1 MSAPATAPPRLRLVA
16 LVGNPNTGKTTI
28 FNALTGFR
36 ARTGNYPGVTVEKKH
51 GALIG
56 VENAELLDLPGTY
69 SLAARSPDE
78 MVAVDVLL
86 GRRADTPRPD
96 AVIVVVDASNLER
109 NLYLATQVL
118 ESGVPAIIAL
128 NMSDTAAA
136 RGIRIDVNSLSAR
149 LGVPVVSLVGHRREG
164 VKELTDAIAKRLSD
178 AGPAATPVEFPE
190 AVVRETTAL
199 STGLS
204 RVFGFEV
211 SGAEA
216 RRVLF
221 DVGGA
226 AERRAVES
234 GGASL
239 ASSITAARA
248 RLEAAGTPVVGLEA
262 SLRYGA
268 IERLTAG
275 AVSTDAPPGATW
287 TDRIDAVVTH
297 RVLGTLVFV
306 AIMTTVFVAIFSWAT
321 PLMDLLH
328 DGVFG
333 AFGDWIVAK
342 GFLGGGAVESLVVKG
357 VIGGVGGVLVFLPQ
371 IAILFLFLAL
381 LDDCGYMARA
391 AFLMDRMLRW
401 CGLSGKSFIPML
413 SSFACAVPGIMATRV
428 IENRRDRFAT
438 ILVAPFMTC
447 SARLPVYAL
456 LVGAFVPSTKVLG
469 FLDARALVFLGLYVL
484 GIAVAVPTAFLLKR
498 TLLKGE
504 APPFLMEL
512 PPYKLP
518 GLRAAFHRM
527 WDQGRAFVVRAGT
540 LIFATSVVVWA
551 LCYFPHDPAIDAARD
566 VKKAAIEER
575 VGHEMRVASTDT
587 DRAERRALAD
597 EALAAENGI
606 ADGAHL
612 RGSLMG
618 RMGKAVEPA
627 FAPIGWDWRV
637 GIAVLASFPAREVVV
652 GTLGV
657 IYGIGK
663 QEKDSP
669 TLRDQV
675 MAATWEDGPK
685 KGQKVFDLGSAMA
698 LLVFFALCLQC
709 ASTLAVMRRET
720 GSWRWPIF
728 AFTYMSTLAYVG
740 ALATSTLI
748 HAVTG

>member
-1 MSAPATAPPRLRLVA
+1 MISPLAAPPRLVA

-36 ARTGNYPGVTVEKKH
+36 ARTGNYPGVTVEKKY
-51 GALIG
+51 GPLTD
-56 VENAELLDLPGTY
+56 VPDAELLDLPGTY

-86 GRRADTPRPD
+86 GRRADTRRPD
-96 AVIVVVDASNLER
+96 AVVVVVDASNLER

-118 ESGVPAIIAL
+118 EAGVPAIVAL

-136 RGIRIDVNSLSAR
+136 RGIRIDVAALSSR
-149 LGVPVVSLVGHRREG
+149 LGVPVVSLIGHRREG
-164 VKELTDAIAKRLSD
+164 VAELAAAIALRLSGA
-178 AGPAATPVEFPE
+178 AGRAHAVEFP
-190 AVVRETTAL
+190 ASVVRETATL
-199 STGLS
+199 RTGLS
-204 RVFGFEV
+204 GAFGVDVGE
-211 SGAEA
+211 AEA
-216 RRVLF
+216 HRVLF

-226 AERRAVES
+226 AEKRAVAR
-234 GGASL
+234 GGVAIGAS
-239 ASSITAARA
+239 IEAARQ
-248 RLEAAGTPVVGLEA
+248 RLEAQGTPVAGLEA
-262 SLRYGA
+262 SLRYEA

-275 AVSTDAPPGATW
+275 AVTANAPVGATW
-287 TDRIDAVVTH
+287 SDRIDAVVTH
-297 RVLGTLVFV
+297 RVLGTVVFA
-306 AIMTTVFVAIFSWAT
+306 AIMTTVFLAIFSWAA
-321 PLMDLLH
+321 PLMDFLSN
-328 DGVFG
+328 DVFG
-333 AFGDWIVAK
+333 AIGDAITAK
-342 GFLGGGAVESLVVKG
+342 HRLGGGALESLVVSG

-391 AFLMDRMLRW
+391 AFLMDRLLRW

-413 SSFACAVPGIMATRV
+413 SSFACAVPGIMATRT

-456 LVGAFVPSTKVLG
+456 LVGAFVPSTKILG
-469 FLDARALVFLGLYVL
+469 FLDARALVFVGLYLL

-512 PPYKLP
+512 PPYKIP
-518 GLRAAFHRM
+518 GLRAAAHRV
-527 WDQGRAFVVRAGT
+527 WDQGKAFIVRAGT

-551 LCYFPHDPAIDAARD
+551 LSYFPRDPAIDVQRD
-566 VKKAAIEER
+566 RAKAAIEEN
-575 VGHEMRVASTDT
+575 VGHAMRAASTDA

-597 EALAAENGI
+597 EALAAEDRT

-612 RGSLMG
+612 RGSLIG

-657 IYGIGK
+657 IYGIGS
-663 QEKDSP
+663 QEDDST

-675 MAATWEDGPK
+675 MAATWEDGPR
-685 KGQKVFDLGSAMA
+685 KGRKVFDLGSAMA

-720 GSWRWPIF
+720 GSWRWPAF
-728 AFTYMSTLAYVG
+728 AFAYMSTLAYLG
-740 ALATSTLI
+740 ALATSVLI
-748 HAVTG
+748 RAVTG

>member
-1 MSAPATAPPRLRLVA
+1 MIVPPATPVRRRLVA

-51 GALIG
+51 GPLLG

-96 AVIVVVDASNLER
+96 AVVVVVDASNLER

-118 ESGVPAIIAL
+118 ESGVPAIVAL
-128 NMSDTAAA
+128 NMTDTAAA
-136 RGIRIDVNSLSAR
+136 RGISIDVALLSER
-149 LGVPVVSLVGHRREG
+149 LGVPVVRLVGHRNEG
-164 VKELTDAIAKRLSD
+164 IAELGAAIAKRLSD
-178 AGPAATPVEFPE
+178 AGPVAHAVEFPQPVDRE
-190 AVVRETTAL
+190 ARAL
-199 STGLS
+199 VAELS
-204 RVFGFEV
+204 AVFGFPVEV
-211 SGAEA
+211 AEA

-226 AERRAVES
+226 AEVRAVEK
-234 GGASL
+234 GGAAL
-239 ASSITAARA
+239 AATIAAART
-248 RLEAAGTPVVGLEA
+248 RLESVGTAIVGLEA
-262 SLRYGA
+262 ALRYGA

-275 AVSTDAPPGATW
+275 AVTTDSPPGATW
-287 TDRIDAVVTH
+287 SDRIDAVVTH
-297 RVLGTLVFV
+297 RVLGSLVFG
-306 AIMTTVFVAIFSWAT
+306 AIMTTVFIAIFSWAA
-321 PLMDLLH
+321 PLMDFLN
-328 DGVFG
+328 DNVFG
-333 AFGDWIVAK
+333 ALGGWIEAK
-342 GFLGGGAVESLVVKG
+342 GFLGGGAVESLVVNG

-413 SSFACAVPGIMATRV
+413 SSFACAVPGIMATRT

-456 LVGAFVPSTKVLG
+456 LVGAFVPATKVMG
-469 FLDARALVFLGLYVL
+469 FVDLRALVFVGLYVL

-512 PPYKLP
+512 PPYKFP
-518 GLRAAFHRM
+518 GLRAAFHRT
-527 WDQGRAFVVRAGT
+527 WDQGKAFIVRAGT

-551 LCYFPHDPAIDAARD
+551 LCYFPRDPAIDAAREAE
-566 VKKAAIEER
+566 KAAIAARADVEKQAAATAEAR
-575 VGHEMRVASTDT
+575 DAIGAAADTASS
-587 DRAERRALAD
+587 AAD
-597 EALAAENGI
+597 QT

-627 FAPIGWDWRV
+627 FSPIGWDWRV

-657 IYGIGK
+657 IYGIGP
-663 QEKDSP
+663 QEDDSD
-669 TLRDQV
+669 TLREQV
-675 MAATWEDGPK
+675 MGATWEDGPK
-685 KGQKVFDLGSAMA
+685 KGQKVFDVASAMA

-728 AFTYMSTLAYVG
+728 AFVYMSALAYLG
-740 ALATSTLI
+740 ALATSALI
-748 HAVTG
+748 RAVTG